1 MLKEERRKIILEK
14 LNKVGII
21 RISDLVD
28 ELEATEMTLR
38 RDLKYLE
45 DQGLLIRIHGGA
57 KVKECNK
64 FEELSVNQKRSINP
78 KDKIEVAKIA
88 ASLIEENDIVYIGP
102 GTTNEY
108 IYDYIDV
115 SYAKIITNCLLIF
128 DKFKD
133 DNRFE
138 VILIGGRLRKKTGT
152 FVGSLTNESLL
163 KLKVKTAFFGANG
176 VYNNNIM
183 TSNEDEGTSQRIIVD
198 NATRKYLVCDSSKIE
213 KEDFYTLYNLE
224 KVTALL
230 TNKNLNKNLKIKYSK
245 YCQIIDTIKED

>member
-1 MLKEERRKIILEK
+1 MLKEERRKIILEQLSK
-14 LNKVGII
+14 IGII
-21 RISDLVD
+21 RISDLAD

-45 DQGLLIRIHGGA
+45 EQGLLIRIHGGA
-57 KVKECNK
+57 KVKESNK
-64 FEELSVNQKRSINP
+64 FEELSANQKRCINSE
-78 KDKIEVAKIA
+78 DKIEIAKIA

-108 IYDYIDV
+108 IYDYIDI

-138 VILIGGRLRKKTGT
+138 VILIGGRLRKKTST
-152 FVGSLTNESLL
+152 FVGSLTNEALL

-183 TSNEDEGTSQRIIVD
+183 TSNEDEGMSQRVILD
-198 NATRKYLVCDSSKIE
+198 NAMRKYLVCDSSKIE

-224 KVTALL
+224 NVTALL
-230 TNKNLNKNLKIKYSK
+230 TNKNLNKSLKIKYSK
-245 YCQIIDTIKED
+245 YCKIIDAIKED